1 MELYEKVAY
10 QVSKLVTER
19 YSTSFS
25 MSSRL
30 FDDSIRADVYAVY
43 GLVRVADEIVDT
55 YRGGD
60 ADELLARLE
69 NDTYAAI
76 ARGYDTN
83 PIVHAFAL
91 TAKKYGIND
100 TLIRPFFESMAMD
113 LEVTG
118 EYTIERY
125 ETYIY
130 GSAEVVGLMC
140 LRVFCGGDD
149 TSYQSLVPGARA
161 LGAAYQKVNFLR
173 DVAADHDELGRLYFP
188 GVTYEQFDEVQKAR
202 IIEDIEQDFAH
213 AKSYVSKLPD
223 NSRKA
228 VSLSMLYYGE
238 LLQKI
243 KATSAETLKQERVRI
258 DGARKLWLLTK
269 VTSGATK

>member
-1 MELYEKVAY
+1 MELYEKVSY
-10 QVSKLVTER
+10 QVSELVTEQ

-30 FDDSIRADVYAVY
+30 FDDSIRADIYAVY
-43 GLVRVADEIVDT
+43 GLVRIADEIVDT
-55 YRGGD
+55 YRNDD
-60 ADELLARLE
+60 AKELLTRLE
-69 NDTYAAI
+69 VDTYAAI

-83 PIVHAFAL
+83 PIVHSFAL
-91 TAKKYGIND
+91 TAKRYGID
-100 TLIRPFFESMAMD
+100 EVLIRPFFESMAMD
-113 LEVTG
+113 LETVDS
-118 EYTIERY
+118 YTVERY

-140 LRVFCGGDD
+140 LRVFCGGDEAQ
-149 TSYQSLVPGARA
+149 YRSLVPGARA
-161 LGAAYQKVNFLR
+161 LGSAYQKVNFLR

-188 GVTYEQFDEVQKAR
+188 GVTYGHFDEAQKAR
-202 IIEDIEQDFAH
+202 IVEDIGQDFAQ
-213 AKSYVSKLPD
+213 ARSYVSKLPS
-223 NSRKA
+223 NSRRA

-258 DGARKLWLLTK
+258 GGARKLWLLTK
-269 VTSGATK
+269 VTLGVVK